1 MDIKELKSQIIKKE
15 ITQNFFI
22 FKLEDNSSLFVANQ
36 YIKAIAQ
43 ILNLNINFIEDLDS
57 LNFSSLFDIP
67 PTDLNIYR
75 CDELKELVGEYN
87 NLIIITNKTKL
98 KNTNIVEIPQ
108 LEKWQIEDYAIT
120 NLPGIDSNKIK
131 EFVKNLDYDIFK
143 LDNEISKITPFQK
156 ANQERIF
163 DKCINNKLFN
173 IKDKYNSFDIINC
186 IINKNTSKLNTILA
200 NIDINNI
207 NIMGLY
213 SLLYNNFKNIIN
225 IQLNSKATAESLG
238 MTYKQFCAIKY
249 NIGHYTQKQLID
261 NFKFLL
267 QLDYEIKTGQID
279 INYLFDYIIINIMR

>member
-43 ILNLNINFIEDLDS
+43 ILNLNINFIENLDS

-87 NLIIITNKTKL
+87 NLIIITDKTKL

-108 LEKWQIEDYAIT
+108 LEKWQIEDYALT

-186 IINKNTSKLNTILA
+186 IINKNNSKLNTILA
-200 NIDINNI
+200 NININNI

-213 SLLYNNFKNIIN
+213 SLLYTNFKNIIN
-225 IQLNSKATAESLG
+225 IQLNLKATAESLG

-261 NFKFLL
+261 SFKFLL
-267 QLDYEIKTGQID
+267 QLDYKIKTGQID

>member
-1 MDIKELKSQIIKKE
+1 MDIKELKSQIVKKE
-15 ITQNFFI
+15 ISQNFFI
-22 FKLEDNSSLFVANQ
+22 FKLEDNSSLFIANQ

-43 ILNLNINFIEDLDS
+43 ILNLNINFIDDLDS
-57 LNFSSLFDIP
+57 LNISNLFDIS

-75 CDELKELVGEYN
+75 CDELKELMGEYN

-108 LEKWQIEDYAIT
+108 LEKWQIEDYALT
-120 NLPGIDSNKIK
+120 NLPGINSNKVK
-131 EFVKNLDYDIFK
+131 EFVKDLDYDIFK
-143 LDNEISKITPFQK
+143 LDNELSKITPFQK

-186 IINKNTSKLNTILA
+186 IINKNSSKLNTILA
-200 NIDINNI
+200 NININNI

-213 SLLYNNFKNIIN
+213 SLLYTNFKNIIN
-225 IQLNSKATAESLG
+225 IQLNPKATAESLG

-267 QLDYEIKTGQID
+267 QLDYKIKTSQID

>member
-57 LNFSSLFDIP
+57 LNFSILFDIP

-108 LEKWQIEDYAIT
+108 LEKWQIEDYALT
-120 NLPGIDSNKIK
+120 NLPGINSNKVK
-131 EFVKNLDYDIFK
+131 EFVKDLDYDIFK
-143 LDNEISKITPFQK
+143 LDNELSKITPFQK

-163 DKCINNKLFN
+163 DKCVNNKLFN

-186 IINKNTSKLNTILA
+186 IINKNNSKLNTILA
-200 NIDINNI
+200 NININNI

-213 SLLYNNFKNIIN
+213 SLLYTNFKNIIN
-225 IQLNSKATAESLG
+225 IQLNLKATAESLG

-267 QLDYEIKTGQID
+267 QLDYKIKTGQID